1 QPLCRF
7 DSVPILAKQQTVHS
21 PEGNLPVEITN
32 SPNSELL
39 HNRRIFPRRRSLR
52 FCPLKCSLSSL
63 VVPLHLT
70 IHETLVL
77 QENSLSSSSPAS
89 SASLS
94 SSSTSSSSASSVHPD
109 QEKHS
114 EGYCGRRLSY
124 YVTQNKSRL
133 PCGIDHIRPHLQNVD
148 NVPLQVSLFTDCST
162 ESIRELIRIR
172 QEYGEIVCVVGS
184 AYSVDSLR
192 LMQCGDVAVAI
203 QPEIPKP
210 CGAFTADCVDNIA
223 ATSLR
228 FATKFP
234 WDLGIKHV
242 QRTAHSDRMRSENV
256 PLNLSAGTAQATS
269 LVDLIRCLDLTARLV
284 CSLSPQI
291 LNLSQPGFYVYE
303 LIREAHISLN
313 NLFFCV
319 AFYWL
324 APMPFILVQLL
335 LLMMGLPT
343 MPFRVWTA
351 LKLNDSSNAF
361 SNATLWLPPRWVR
374 TRLIPFSN
382 GFLFQR
388 PNTHG
393 NLSVYTD
400 WRFNALPHTLSN
412 VTSLFPE
419 FGSGQWLWLILF
431 VIPLLSLSMLD
442 RRVERTRPLREP
454 PVKRGKWLTKRKL
467 FRVGLITTARL
478 LPSTLICALSAV
490 GLLWWAPGFE
500 HCTEP
505 DVLRNCTVSNRT
517 IQFTEAYLS
526 PTISDSGAP
535 SCSGQDNVE

>member
-1 QPLCRF
+1 MIMLI
-7 DSVPILAKQQTVHS
+7 DSKHCF
-21 PEGNLPVEITN
+21 N
-32 SPNSELL
+32 
-39 HNRRIFPRRRSLR
+39 HNESLNWCCLTKEFP
-52 FCPLKCSLSSL
+52 SSDFHN
-63 VVPLHLT
+63 VFV
-70 IHETLVL
+70 
-77 QENSLSSSSPAS
+77 SSSWPFYISDV
-89 SASLS
+89 LCLF
-94 SSSTSSSSASSVHPD
+94 HPF
-109 QEKHS
+109 
-114 EGYCGRRLSY
+114 
-124 YVTQNKSRL
+124 
-133 PCGIDHIRPHLQNVD
+133 PHFQ
-148 NVPLQVSLFTDCST
+148 
-162 ESIRELIRIR
+162 
-172 QEYGEIVCVVGS
+172 
-184 AYSVDSLR
+184 
-192 LMQCGDVAVAI
+192 
-203 QPEIPKP
+203 
-210 CGAFTADCVDNIA
+210 
-223 ATSLR
+223 
-228 FATKFP
+228 
-234 WDLGIKHV
+234 
-242 QRTAHSDRMRSENV
+242 
-256 PLNLSAGTAQATS
+256 
-269 LVDLIRCLDLTARLV
+269 
-284 CSLSPQI
+284 
-291 LNLSQPGFYVYE
+291 
-303 LIREAHISLN
+303 AHISLN

-454 PVKRGKWLTKRKL
+454 PVKRGKWLTKRVRLMSSYVPHFCFSPFVKGNKFSCSRFTEEQIYTELYFRRIWVCFAILNFPPSLTFFMQKL

-535 SCSGQDNVE
+535 SCSGQDNVEWVIASKQNNSIPFLVVFSSAACRIGLTNGFRLH